1 MSCALIP
8 SLSELWSVDED
19 MSCALIPSLSEL
31 WSVDGIALA
40 VSMLCDNGATL
51 TIISKIDYMHER
63 KVNISDL

>member
-1 MSCALIP
+1 
-8 SLSELWSVDED
+8 

-51 TIISKIDYMHER
+51 TIISKIDYMHEI